1 MLHVTPVGCRVLLLS
16 TSCTCSQ
23 DTDSLERTA
32 ATGDHPIQAAKVSTT
47 SAWPRRRERGRVRW
61 QRWVQRAD
69 EAQEQW
75 LRLGEGWA
83 DCS

>member
-1 MLHVTPVGCRVLLLS
+1 MLRVTPVGCRVLLLC
-16 TSCTCSQ
+16 TSCTCSR
-23 DTDSLERTA
+23 DTDSLERTVV
-32 ATGDHPIQAAKVSTT
+32 TGDRPIQAAKVSTT
-47 SAWPRRRERGRVRW
+47 SAWPQRRERGRVRM

-75 LRLGEGWA
+75 LQLGEGRA